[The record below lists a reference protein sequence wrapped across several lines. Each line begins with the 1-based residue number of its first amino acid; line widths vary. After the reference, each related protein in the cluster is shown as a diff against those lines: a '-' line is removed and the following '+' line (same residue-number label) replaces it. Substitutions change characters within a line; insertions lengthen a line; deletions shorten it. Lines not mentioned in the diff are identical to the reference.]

1 MTLTPTLV
9 FGAFKSMIDSAKAL
23 KDMNDAHVRHAAVI
37 ELQEKIFAAQ
47 ATQAA
52 LLEQISDLEKEVA
65 NFETWETDKQRY
77 EMSTTKGGSVVY
89 SLKAGVEPPE
99 PAHDI
104 CTACYQHRKRS
115 ILQGVPHSAPKM
127 QLRLP
132 QMLVCHECKSE
143 FSA

>member
-52 LLEQISDLEKEVA
+52 LLEQISNLEKEVA
-65 NFETWETDKQRY
+65 NFETWETDKHRY
-77 EMSTTKGGSVVY
+77 EMSTTKGGSIVY

-99 PAHDI
+99 PPHDI

-115 ILQGVPHSAPKM
+115 ILQTVPHSLPKINL
-127 QLRLP
+127 QLP
-132 QMLVCHECKSE
+132 KMLVCHECKSE
-143 FSA
+143 FIA